1 VNEIQIRE
9 FDALRQTIR
18 SRGTARPI
26 TFLIGLS
33 AWAML
38 LVAVLVW
45 LPNPLAATLPLIVL
59 VGTFEVVRTLH
70 LGVER
75 IGRYVQAFFEEPAH
89 ETLLPH
95 AVPPLS
101 PPAWETSAMIFGPSV
116 PGAGGHPLFLPIIVI
131 ATLLNYLAVV
141 FPGPVI
147 VELWT
152 LAIPH
157 VAFVVWMIYC
167 DRAMRKQRASELAR
181 FRELKSGSR

>member
-9 FDALRQTIR
+9 FDALRETIR

-26 TFLIGLS
+26 AFLLGISVWG
-33 AWAML
+33 AL
-38 LVAVLVW
+38 LVAVLAW
-45 LPNPLAATLPLIVL
+45 LPNPLAATLPLTVL

-75 IGRYVQAFFEEPAH
+75 IGRYLQTFFEAH
-89 ETLLPH
+89 EIGT
-95 AVPPLS
+95 PLI
-101 PPAWETSAMIFGPSV
+101 PPAWETTAMAFGPTL
-116 PGAGGHPLFLPIIVI
+116 PGAGGHPLFLPIVVI
-131 ATLLNYLAVV
+131 ATLLNYLAVI
-141 FPGPVI
+141 FPGPVV

-157 VAFVVWMIYC
+157 IAFVVWMVYC

-181 FRELKSGSR
+181 FRELKAGSR